1 MPAVRRFEPTTA
13 PTVARVRSA
22 RFAVLGLFT
31 LMGFSMATLMSRMP
45 SIRDALDTSSAQ
57 LATLIMF
64 GALGALVGLLVTGW
78 AAAQFGTRRVLGW
91 ANWGVLGAFS
101 VIALSMELPSPWLFA
116 AGYFLMSFSYSF
128 INVGMNAEAAEV
140 ERHMGRAVMSQFHAT
155 FSIGLAAGLAIGAGA
170 SALHV
175 APTWH
180 FVAAVIIMTIIRFA
194 IIPAA
199 TMNGMP
205 SEDSKAASIGGP
217 FATAK
222 QEYRNKHVILLG
234 ILICAAAMTE
244 MTAGQWLALSVVDDF
259 GGSEAIGAVIYW
271 LFVVAMVTVR
281 WLGAPIIAR
290 LGRVTVLRLSALSV
304 IAGISIFAF
313 SPTPWLVP
321 LAVILWGMGA
331 ALGVPILM
339 TAAADDPKHAAAR
352 VAAVTSFSTLAGL
365 FVPQIVG
372 QLGEFVPLREA
383 LLVVAIASTVTLLFA
398 QGVRGAGQVRLR
410 RSKRTRHAT
419 EHATVGADTG
429 TVPPEHYDKHA
440 PANEDASETSETSE
454 TADPTATTPGETARR

>member
-1 MPAVRRFEPTTA
+1 MPAHNRFEPTTA
-13 PTVARVRSA
+13 PSPARVRSA
-22 RFAVLGLFT
+22 RYAVLGLFV

-45 SIRDALDTSSAQ
+45 SIRDALGTSSAE

-91 ANWGVLGAFS
+91 ANWGVLVAFL
-101 VIALSMELPSPWLFA
+101 VFALSMELPSPWLFA
-116 AGYFLMSFSYSF
+116 AAYFLMSFSYSF

-140 ERHMGRAVMSQFHAT
+140 ERATGKAIMSQFHAS
-155 FSIGLAAGLAIGAGA
+155 FSIGLAVGLAVGAGA
-170 SALHV
+170 SVFAV
-175 APTWH
+175 EPTWH
-180 FVAAVIIMTIIRFA
+180 FLAAVALMTIIRYL

-205 SEDSKAASIGGP
+205 SESSKAASIGGP

-222 QEYRNKHVILLG
+222 KEYRNPHVLLLG
-234 ILICAAAMTE
+234 VLICAAAMTE

-259 GGSEAIGAVIYW
+259 GGSEAVGAIVYW
-271 LFVVAMVTVR
+271 LFVVAMVSVR

-304 IAGISIFAF
+304 ITGIAIFAF

-321 LAVILWGMGA
+321 LAVVLWGMGA

-339 TAAADDPKHAAAR
+339 TAAADDPEHAAAR

-365 FVPQIVG
+365 FVPQVVG
-372 QLGEFVPLREA
+372 QLGEIWPLREA
-383 LLVVAIASTVTLLFA
+383 LLVVALASTITLVFA
-398 QGVRGAGQVRLR
+398 QGVRGRGQLGPR
-410 RSKRTRHAT
+410 RAKRASVDA
-419 EHATVGADTG
+419 EHAVVGADTAS
-429 TVPPEHYDKHA
+429 VPPSDSATEPDAERHPAPHA
-440 PANEDASETSETSE
+440 EPCTEPCSTE
-454 TADPTATTPGETARR
+454 GGR